1 MSSHDLAGR
10 VFILKTDSDAK
21 SGPYAALRYSN
32 YRYFVL
38 GRSFFTLAMQM
49 QTVAVSWE
57 IYQRLQRNTGD
68 AALALGFIGLV
79 QVIPMVVLA
88 LPGGQAADRFDRKI
102 ITKATQLLFATCAVA
117 LLILSQLHAPV
128 GLYYLILGIAACG
141 RAFSVPAISSLFPTL
156 VPREVLPNAMT
167 WNSTIFETT
176 AMTGPALGGLIVAQ
190 WGPAVSYIVNSICI
204 GLAFITFSLT
214 VPSIVKTGDKPPV
227 TWNSLIS
234 GIHFVFGTRIL
245 LGLFCLDLFA
255 VLLGGATAL
264 LPIFANDLLKAG
276 PMGYGLLRAA
286 PSVGAITMAVLTA
299 HLPPWKKAG
308 RAMLWAVTGF
318 GLATLLFGVSKLFW
332 LSMVALALTGM
343 FDNVSV
349 VVRQTVMQMI
359 TPDAMRGRV
368 SSITFLF
375 ISCSNELGELESGL
389 TARWFGAVGS
399 VIFGGIGTLLVVL
412 GATFIFPEIG
422 KLGRLHE
429 LKPAEIARATEEEL
443 EEKTRA

>member
-1 MSSHDLAGR
+1 VPG
-10 VFILKTDSDAK
+10 LKPD
-21 SGPYAALRYSN
+21 PYAVLRYAN

-57 IYQRLQRNTGD
+57 IYQRLHMNTRD

-79 QVIPMVVLA
+79 QVLPMMILA
-88 LPGGQAADRFDRKI
+88 LPGGQSADRFDRRTI
-102 ITKATQLLFATCAVA
+102 VRSTQLVFAVCALV
-117 LLILSQLHAPV
+117 LLIFSRLHAPV
-128 GLYYLILGIAACG
+128 GLYYLVLGIAACG

-167 WNSTIFETT
+167 WNSTIFQIT
-176 AMTGPALGGLIVAQ
+176 AMVGPALGGFIVAQ
-190 WGPAVSYIVNSICI
+190 WGAATSYFINIICA
-204 GLAFITFSLT
+204 GLAFLTFSLT
-214 VPSIVKTGDKPPV
+214 VPVTAKSDKPPI
-227 TWNSLIS
+227 TWDSLVS
-234 GIHFVFGTRIL
+234 GVRFVFGTRVL

-276 PMGYGLLRAA
+276 PQGYGLLRAA
-286 PSVGAITMAVLTA
+286 PSVGAVLMALITA
-299 HLPPWKKAG
+299 HLPPWRKAG
-308 RAMLWAVTGF
+308 HVMLFGVAGY
-318 GLATLLFGVSKLFW
+318 GLATLLFGLSKIFW
-332 LSMVALALTGM
+332 LSIFALALTGM
-343 FDNVSV
+343 FDNISV

-389 TARWFGAVGS
+389 TARWLGAVGS
-399 VIFGGIGTLLVVL
+399 VLLGGVGTLLVVL
-412 GATFIFPEIG
+412 GSTFVFPEIG
-422 KLGRLHE
+422 KLGRMHE
-429 LKPAEIARATEEEL
+429 LKPAELARATEEEL
-443 EEKTRA
+443 EEQPRAQ

>member
-1 MSSHDLAGR
+1 
-10 VFILKTDSDAK
+10 VPELKPD
-21 SGPYAALRYSN
+21 PYAVLRYAN

-57 IYQRLQRNTGD
+57 IYQRLQINTRD

-79 QVIPMVVLA
+79 QVVPMMIFA
-88 LPGGQAADRFDRKI
+88 LPGGQSADRFDRKTI
-102 ITKATQLLFATCAVA
+102 VRATQLLFATCALA
-117 LLILSQLHAPV
+117 LLILSRLHAHV
-128 GLYYLILGIAACG
+128 GYYYLVLGIAACG

-156 VPREVLPNAMT
+156 VPRELLPNAMM
-167 WNSTIFETT
+167 WNSTIFQIT
-176 AMTGPALGGLIVAQ
+176 AMVGPALGGLIVAQ
-190 WGPAVSYIVNSICI
+190 WGAATSYAVNITCAS
-204 GLAFITFSLT
+204 LAFLTFSLT
-214 VPSIVKTGDKPPV
+214 VPSAAKTDKPPIS
-227 TWNSLIS
+227 WDSLVS
-234 GIHFVFGTRIL
+234 GVRFVFGTRVL

-276 PMGYGLLRAA
+276 PQGYGLLRAA
-286 PSVGAITMAVLTA
+286 PSLGAVTMALITA
-299 HLPPWKKAG
+299 HLSPWKKAG
-308 RAMLWAVTGF
+308 QVMLWGVAWF
-318 GLATLLFGVSKLFW
+318 GLATVLFGLSKLFW
-332 LSMVALALTGM
+332 LSMLALALTGM
-343 FDNVSV
+343 FDNISV

-389 TARWFGAVGS
+389 TARWFGAVNS
-399 VIFGGIGTLLVVL
+399 VVLGGIGTLLVVL
-412 GATFIFPEIG
+412 GSTFVFPEIG

-429 LKPAEIARATEEEL
+429 LKPVELARATEEEL
-443 EEKTRA
+443 EEKSNA